1 MKELAFG
8 LGFGLFIAVGA
19 AILAI
24 LPERGQPVAVFMG
37 PAADRG
43 AGLRAVVAADGV
55 LLNHAS
61 VVLAIGEGEDFI
73 ERLYGA
79 GAWFVGDAR
88 ALGLCA
94 TGSNG
99 ELLYVW
105 N

>member
-8 LGFGLFIAVGA
+8 LGFGLFIAFGA
-19 AILAI
+19 AVLAI
-24 LPERGQPVAVFMG
+24 LPEQGQPVAVFMG
-37 PAADRG
+37 PIADPG
-43 AGLRAVVAADGV
+43 DGLRAVASADGT
-55 LLNHAS
+55 LLNYAS
-61 VVLAIGEGEDFI
+61 VVLAVGEGEDFVA
-73 ERLYGA
+73 RLYDA

-99 ELLYVW
+99 ELIYVW